1 MVFSLRFLLFY
12 RTFPLLSSEDLLQP
26 DGNYGS
32 EPVAAGGSRFVVLPQ
47 RARALSHIKIALFD
61 LAKELLP
68 SPFARQDEETQDVP
82 DKGIGRPE
90 RGILLLKKSAAT
102 AS

>member
-1 MVFSLRFLLFY
+1 MFSLRFLLFY

-26 DGNYGS
+26 DGSDGC
-32 EPVAAGGSRFVVLPQ
+32 EPVAAGVSRLVVLPK
-47 RARALSHIKIALFD
+47 RTRALGHIEIARLDLTKGLLFSF
-61 LAKELLP
+61 L
-68 SPFARQDEETQDVP
+68 ARQDGEAQDVP

-90 RGILLLKKSAAT
+90 RGILLLKKCAAT